1 MTKDTTK
8 KKRLKTAKEKRAD
21 EEHLAKMIEAN
32 REFLINCACDFA
44 HEVQEY
50 EYDVGYVS
58 IRTLTMLVDS
68 TSQIRGARQRV
79 KEKRVYFDHE
89 EPHKH
94 DATWHKAY
102 KKEGAA

>member
-8 KKRLKTAKEKRAD
+8 NKRLKTAKEKRMD

-50 EYDVGYVS
+50 EYDVGFIS

-79 KEKRVYFDHE
+79 KEKHVYFDPE
-89 EPHKH
+89 
-94 DATWHKAY
+94 DNGYGSTWHKVYEEAL
-102 KKEGAA
+102 